1 MRIEKC
7 SNDSNSKRKSF
18 TVYGYVGNKEQV
30 VFGLYD
36 DDSYDFFSFLNSSGE
51 EELRKIDYNNLK
63 SLKLDVRV
71 VQFSD
76 SYNVF
81 YIKRDETAA
90 EAIKSNLM
98 PWIAVEVIFL
108 GALLLFYFLKLKY
121 K

>member
-1 MRIEKC
+1 MRVEKC

-18 TVYGYVGNKEQV
+18 TVYGYVDNKKQV

-36 DDSYDFFSFLNSSGE
+36 DDSYDFFSFLNPSGE
-51 EELRKIDYNNLK
+51 KELQKIDYSNLRP
-63 SLKLDVRV
+63 LKLNIRV

-81 YIKRDETAA
+81 YIKRYETAK

-98 PWIAVEVIFL
+98 PWIVVEVIFL
-108 GALLLFYFLKLKY
+108 GSLLLFYFLKLKY